1 LSKGEGDGEVRA
13 VCFDLDGTLIRSEE
27 IRDGVRRAYVADAG
41 GVWSP
46 GADRDMTG
54 MHLLGWARYMH
65 DRLGV
70 RRSPAH
76 IARDLEARIEAIYR
90 EGIPLVAGAREA
102 LARCAAVWPLA
113 LATGSTRR
121 LIELVLDGGG
131 LREFFRVTVSV
142 DDVAA
147 AKPSPDVYLRA
158 AALLATDPTHCVA
171 VEDSANGVVSAY
183 AAGMGVVAIASPV
196 LAAEVMPPV
205 IGASIDRLANL
216 SPDIIRRAA
225 RPVVPRPSTSSG

>member
-1 LSKGEGDGEVRA
+1 
-13 VCFDLDGTLIRSEE
+13 
-27 IRDGVRRAYVADAG
+27 
-41 GVWSP
+41 
-46 GADRDMTG
+46 
-54 MHLLGWARYMH
+54 MH

-70 RRSPAH
+70 RRSPAE

-90 EGIPLVAGAREA
+90 KGIPLVPGARDA

-158 AALLATDPTHCVA
+158 AALLGIDPVRCVA

-196 LAAEVMPPV
+196 STGEIMPPIAGV
-205 IGASIDRLANL
+205 SIDRLANL
-216 SPDIIRRAA
+216 SPDIVRRAA
-225 RPVVPRPSTSSG
+225 RPVVQRPATSSG

>member
-1 LSKGEGDGEVRA
+1 LSKGPVRA

-27 IRDGVRRAYVADAG
+27 IRDGVRRAYVADTG

-70 RRSPAH
+70 RRSPSQ
-76 IARDLEARIEAIYR
+76 IARELEARIEAIYR
-90 EGIPLVAGAREA
+90 EGIPLVAGARDA
-102 LARCAAVWPLA
+102 LARCAELWPLA

-121 LIELVLDGGG
+121 LIELVLDRGS

-158 AALLATDPTHCVA
+158 AALLETDPARCVA
-171 VEDSANGVVSAY
+171 VEDSANGVMSAY
-183 AAGMGVVAIASPV
+183 AAGMGVVAIASPGP
-196 LAAEVMPPV
+196 AAETLPSVV
-205 IGASIDRLANL
+205 GVSIDRLANL

-225 RPVVPRPSTSSG
+225 RPIVPQT